1 MKSLI
6 VQLPEGTYRGLHR
19 VRERV
24 RGDHSI
30 AQIIRV
36 TCLELVKTSD
46 QLERDAKR
54 KYRRAAKAKSLS
66 HEDIMSITF
75 GLSIFDKYDV
85 GTLVQPIIVGP
96 QDLRMS
102 MADGEALDKLGW
114 TVDDATDGWTYRVGG

>member
-6 VQLPEGTYRGLHR
+6 LQLPAGTYRGLHR

-30 AQIIRV
+30 GQIIRV
-36 TCLELVKTSD
+36 ACQELVKTSD

-54 KYRRAAKAKSLS
+54 KYRKAVRAKPLL
-66 HEDIMSITF
+66 HEHVAAITT
-75 GLSIFDKYDV
+75 GLTIFDKYGV
-85 GTLVQPIIVGP
+85 ATLVQPIIVGP

-102 MADGEALDKLGW
+102 MSDGAMLEGLGW
-114 TVDDATDGWTYRVGG
+114 IVDDATDGWTYRVGR